1 MINPRLSLMKIAN
14 HRKMI
19 CSMPLTRWK
28 LYVQIM
34 LKEKAYAYHINLFD
48 WPHGDCSLIS
58 VGVI

>member
-1 MINPRLSLMKIAN
+1 MLNAINVEISLSGL
-14 HRKMI
+14 
-19 CSMPLTRWK
+19 WK

-34 LKEKAYAYHINLFD
+34 LKEKAYAYRIHLFD